1 MFERGFFKGTV
12 MIGLLQRVKSA
23 SVSVDGKVIGEVG
36 HGLLVLVC
44 AEKGDSEEQ
53 CEKLAKKVLTYRI
66 FEDEAGK
73 MNKSLTD
80 IAGEILVVSQFT
92 LAADTAKGLR
102 PSFTPAADPET
113 GKRLYEHFIAKVRES
128 GLKTQTGQFGAYM
141 QVALINDGPVTIW
154 LKC

>member
-1 MFERGFFKGTV
+1 
-12 MIGLLQRVKSA
+12 MIGLLQRVKNA
-23 SVSVDGKVIGEVG
+23 SVTVNDQVIGAVG
-36 HGLLVLVC
+36 KGLLVLVC

-53 CEKLAKKVLTYRI
+53 CEKLAKKVLAYRI
-66 FEDEAGK
+66 FEDENGK
-73 MNKSLTD
+73 MNKSVSD
-80 IAGEILVVSQFT
+80 IGGEILIVSQFT

-113 GKRLYEHFIAKVRES
+113 GKRLYEHFIEKLRES
-128 GLKTQTGQFGAYM
+128 GLKTQTGQFGANM

>member
-1 MFERGFFKGTV
+1 
-12 MIGLLQRVKSA
+12 MIGLLQRVKNA
-23 SVSVDGKVIGEVG
+23 SVTVNDQVIGAVG
-36 HGLLVLVC
+36 KGLLILVC

-53 CEKLAKKVLTYRI
+53 CEKLAKKVLAYRI
-66 FEDEAGK
+66 FEDENGK
-73 MNKSLTD
+73 MNKSVSD
-80 IAGEILVVSQFT
+80 IGGEILIVSQFT

-113 GKRLYEHFIAKVRES
+113 GKRLYEHFIEKVRES
-128 GLKTQTGQFGAYM
+128 GLKTQTGQFGANM

>member
-1 MFERGFFKGTV
+1 
-12 MIGLLQRVKSA
+12 MIGLLQRVKNA
-23 SVSVDGKVIGEVG
+23 SVTVNDQVIGAVG
-36 HGLLVLVC
+36 QGLLVLVC

-53 CEKLAKKVLTYRI
+53 CEKLAKKVLAYRI
-66 FEDEAGK
+66 FEDENGK
-73 MNKSLTD
+73 MNKSVSD
-80 IAGEILVVSQFT
+80 IGGEILIVSQFT

-113 GKRLYEHFIAKVRES
+113 GKRLYEHFIEKIKES
-128 GLKTQTGQFGAYM
+128 GLKTETGQFGANM

>member
-1 MFERGFFKGTV
+1 
-12 MIGLLQRVKSA
+12 MIGLLQRIKNA
-23 SVSVDGKVIGEVG
+23 SVTVNDQVIGAVG
-36 HGLLVLVC
+36 KGLLVLVC

-53 CEKLAKKVLTYRI
+53 CEKLAKKVLAYRI
-66 FEDEAGK
+66 FEDENGK
-73 MNKSLTD
+73 MNKSVSD
-80 IAGEILVVSQFT
+80 IGGEILIVSQFT

-113 GKRLYEHFIAKVRES
+113 GKRLYEHFIERVRES
-128 GLKTQTGQFGAYM
+128 GLKTQTGQFGANM

>member
-1 MFERGFFKGTV
+1 
-12 MIGLLQRVKSA
+12 MIGLLQRVKNA
-23 SVSVDGKVIGEVG
+23 SVTVNAQVIGAVG
-36 HGLLVLVC
+36 KGLLVLVC

-53 CEKLAKKVLTYRI
+53 CEKLAKKVLAYRI
-66 FEDEAGK
+66 FEDETGK
-73 MNKSLTD
+73 MNKSVSD
-80 IAGEILVVSQFT
+80 IGGEILIVSQFT

-113 GKRLYEHFIAKVRES
+113 GKRLYEHFIERVRES
-128 GLKTQTGQFGAYM
+128 GLKTQTGQFGANM